1 MASSGANPHRAVQLA
16 GAQWPSI
23 EPFDIHRGK
32 RHHRAMAAEVH
43 PGRGRGFSVGYVIVL
58 LGAALFVTGCFL
70 PYYGFPGGR
79 SLSAYDQ
86 LSSLSQDGG
95 WGLGAILFLFG
106 GVATVVVVALVGLT
120 RGERQSGRGFLAGA
134 VSAWSLT
141 WIGSLLRTASLRETT
156 IPEGLS
162 LAAGF
167 WLQAVGIGVTV
178 IGTILVATRR
188 TGAHER
194 DAAGLG
200 V

>member
-1 MASSGANPHRAVQLA
+1 
-16 GAQWPSI
+16 
-23 EPFDIHRGK
+23 
-32 RHHRAMAAEVH
+32 MAAEVH

>member
-1 MASSGANPHRAVQLA
+1 MDRL
-16 GAQWPSI
+16 
-23 EPFDIHRGK
+23 
-32 RHHRAMAAEVH
+32 
-43 PGRGRGFSVGYVIVL
+43 VL
-58 LGAALFVTGCFL
+58 
-70 PYYGFPGGR
+70 
-79 SLSAYDQ
+79 Q
-86 LSSLSQDGG
+86 
-95 WGLGAILFLFG
+95 
-106 GVATVVVVALVGLT
+106 
-120 RGERQSGRGFLAGA
+120 
-134 VSAWSLT
+134 
-141 WIGSLLRTASLRETT
+141 TASLREAT